1 MCSFTFLGTGKSPKA
16 TKADEKHIQNNVP
29 SCSSS
34 TNNSQSQKADS
45 QYTYTWLPVDDK
57 RYGSSKTKK
66 IKNERKPK
74 PVYVDTGTQYR
85 KEDLNLFCDD
95 CLAGKNLEKNESL
108 DPDNVSIKVMH
119 FNVPAKMLPPGMS
132 SGSHIL
138 PIITVG
144 NQFETQRSIIPGIS
158 GLNSD
163 QTGIKMNSVSVT
175 QRRNVKRPSSGFEFS
190 NSVLQQYPSTSTA
203 EYYNDEEEYE
213 EIQMETENF
222 GFGPF
227 TLPASKPFSIHEY
240 VKDDEDEAPIN
251 KSRFKF
257 YGETLT
263 QSQQQPNIQPI
274 MGLDRFSVL
283 NPNLL
288 SQKVDPEIVR
298 SINKTPPENI
308 MPLGYCEESYDDEYF
323 GLQDTDLK

>member
-1 MCSFTFLGTGKSPKA
+1 MCSFTFSGTGKFPKA
-16 TKADEKHIQNNVP
+16 TKADENHIQNNVP

-34 TNNSQSQKADS
+34 ADNSQSQKALS
-45 QYTYTWLPVDDK
+45 QYTYTWLPVNNK
-57 RYGSSKTKK
+57 RYGSSKTEK

-95 CLAGKNLEKNESL
+95 CLAGKNLEKNDSL
-108 DPDNVSIKVMH
+108 DNVSIKVIH
-119 FNVPAKMLPPGMS
+119 LNVPAKMLPPGMS

-144 NQFETQRSIIPGIS
+144 NQFETQRPIIPGIS
-158 GLNSD
+158 GLNSG
-163 QTGIKMNSVSVT
+163 QTGMKMNSVSVT
-175 QRRNVKRPSSGFEFS
+175 QRRGVKRPSSGFEFS
-190 NSVLQQYPSTSTA
+190 NSVYQQNPSTSTA

-213 EIQMETENF
+213 EIRMETENY

-227 TLPASKPFSIHEY
+227 TLPASKPFSAHEY
-240 VKDDEDEAPIN
+240 VNDAEDETPID

-288 SQKVDPEIVR
+288 SQKVDPDIV
-298 SINKTPPENI
+298 SLIDKTPPENI
-308 MPLGYCEESYDDEYF
+308 IPLGYCEESYDDEYF